1 MDNKYF
7 WIAISSL
14 LFYSCQTF
22 SFDKFTQDYNYIM
35 KTERIKYNI
44 DTEIFFNNLEYNISF
59 SKKDKISYN
68 ISILKD
74 EITIGEGSSVSEQI
88 SINGKDLW
96 GLKFKLKVNN
106 EDLIGNIVSEE
117 NTINEHG
124 VVIHTIDF
132 KYRNEK
138 IYGEY
143 YYYDQKYIYNS
154 LDGNKSFNGEI
165 DYKTNSVKINLGNKN
180 IRGIIKNGI
189 TLCNA
194 DIVEYEMILHQL
206 MDIYLGYLATMYE

>member
-1 MDNKYF
+1 MLYEVITNNTKASFYLHF
-7 WIAISSL
+7 RCQLILIL
-14 LFYSCQTF
+14 LVITSYSIHYT
-22 SFDKFTQDYNYIM
+22 KLY
-35 KTERIKYNI
+35 E
-44 DTEIFFNNLEYNISF
+44 
-59 SKKDKISYN
+59 
-68 ISILKD
+68 
-74 EITIGEGSSVSEQI
+74 SSVSEQI

-206 MDIYLGYLATMYE
+206 MDIYLGYLA